1 MIKGKIIKITEEII
15 TIGMDNGTIK
25 EVRRCDLDFT
35 PKLEDLVDVF
45 EDKDQIIVT
54 RRKETS
60 NAANGG
66 ININM
71 TNSVHTGEYVATEG
85 KKVVNKIA
93 YCLFAFLLG
102 SFGAQYFYSRK
113 FGKAIAC
120 VLFFWTG
127 IPCIIGVVVAILAL
141 IKPADPNG
149 NILV

>member
-1 MIKGKIIKITEEII
+1 MTKGKVIKITEEII

-93 YCLFAFLLG
+93 YFLFAFLLG

-127 IPCIIGVVVAILAL
+127 IPGVIGVVVAILAL

>member
-1 MIKGKIIKITEEII
+1 MTKGKIIKITEEII

-25 EVRRCDLDFT
+25 EVRRCDVDFT

-45 EDKDQIIVT
+45 EDKDQVIVT

-93 YCLFAFLLG
+93 YCLFAFLL
-102 SFGAQYFYSRK
+102 
-113 FGKAIAC
+113 
-120 VLFFWTG
+120 
-127 IPCIIGVVVAILAL
+127 
-141 IKPADPNG
+141 KPADPNG

>member
-1 MIKGKIIKITEEII
+1 MTKGKIIKITEEII

-93 YCLFAFLLG
+93 YFLFAFLLG
-102 SFGAQYFYSRK
+102 SFGAQYFYAGMI
-113 FGKAIAC
+113 GKAIAC

-127 IPCIIGVVVAILAL
+127 IPGVIGVVVAILAL

>member
-1 MIKGKIIKITEEII
+1 MTKGKIIKITEEII

-60 NAANGG
+60 NATNGG

-93 YCLFAFLLG
+93 YFLFAFLLG
-102 SFGAQYFYSRK
+102 SFGAQYFYAGK
-113 FGKAIAC
+113 IGKAIAC

-127 IPCIIGVVVAILAL
+127 IPGVIGVVVAILAL

>member
-1 MIKGKIIKITEEII
+1 MTKGKIIKITEEII
-15 TIGMDNGTIK
+15 TIEMDNGTIK
-25 EVRRCDLDFT
+25 EVRRCDVDFT

-45 EDKDQIIVT
+45 EDKDQVIVT
-54 RRKETS
+54 RRKEAA

-93 YCLFAFLLG
+93 YCLFEFLLG
-102 SFGAQYFYSRK
+102 SFRAQYFYSGK
-113 FGKAIAC
+113 IGKAIAC

-127 IPCIIGVVVAILAL
+127 IPGVIGVVVAILAL

>member
-1 MIKGKIIKITEEII
+1 MTKGKIIKITEEII

-25 EVRRCDLDFT
+25 EVRRCDVDFT

-45 EDKDQIIVT
+45 EDKDQVIVT

-71 TNSVHTGEYVATEG
+71 TNSVHTGEYIATEG

-113 FGKAIAC
+113 IGRAIAC
-120 VLFFWTG
+120 ALFFWTG
-127 IPCIIGVVVAILAL
+127 IPGVIGVVVAILAL
-141 IKPADPNG
+141 IKPADSNG

>member
-1 MIKGKIIKITEEII
+1 MTKGKIIKITEEII

-71 TNSVHTGEYVATEG
+71 TNSIHTGEYVATEG
-85 KKVVNKIA
+85 KKIVNKIA
-93 YCLFAFLLG
+93 YCLFAFSLDRLELNISTLESLEKQLLVFCFSG
-102 SFGAQYFYSRK
+102 QEFHAS
-113 FGKAIAC
+113 
-120 VLFFWTG
+120 
-127 IPCIIGVVVAILAL
+127 
-141 IKPADPNG
+141 
-149 NILV
+149 LV